1 MTVWDASSS
10 SSERRE
16 GDPIVVMED
25 ILAEGCGVVSCV
37 GVINC
42 EVLGGGGGGGSGVVW
57 IGGVLGVFNVGVV
70 TMCGGSS
77 VLVEVF
83 IVVG

>member
-1 MTVWDASSS
+1 MEVWDASSS
-10 SSERRE
+10 SSARRE
-16 GDPIVVMED
+16 GDPIMAMD
-25 ILAEGCGVVSCV
+25 ISEGCGVLSCV

-42 EVLGGGGGGGSGVVW
+42 EVLGGGGGSGVVW

-77 VLVEVF
+77 VLVGVF
-83 IVVG
+83 IVVVG

>member
-1 MTVWDASSS
+1 VEVWDASSS

-25 ILAEGCGVVSCV
+25 ISAEGCGVVSCV

-42 EVLGGGGGGGSGVVW
+42 EVLGGGGGSGVVW

-77 VLVEVF
+77 VLVGVF
-83 IVVG
+83 IVVVG

>member
-1 MTVWDASSS
+1 M
-10 SSERRE
+10 
-16 GDPIVVMED
+16 
-25 ILAEGCGVVSCV
+25 LSCV

-42 EVLGGGGGGGSGVVW
+42 EVLGGGGGSGVVW

-77 VLVEVF
+77 VLVGVF
-83 IVVG
+83 IVVVG